1 MENTIKAAALF
12 AAIKYVTDPRHGDT
26 YAFPMV
32 VSKQGL
38 SLYVISRDQL
48 LNALTTERAL
58 ELGHLKIEG
67 NVCKVRSHSLMTLR
81 QTYGA
86 PKAIIKLDGYKDYKS
101 LPLDP
106 SECAGRRARTFEKL
120 ACKALGYKWVGGLNN
135 VQIDGIGPHDRL
147 EVKGMRGRIDAY
159 MPSRV
164 DKD

>member
-1 MENTIKAAALF
+1 MNDIIKAAAILT
-12 AAIKYVTDPRHGDT
+12 ALKYVTDPRHGDV

-38 SLYVISRDQL
+38 SLYVISREQL
-48 LNALTTERAL
+48 ANAIESGKAL
-58 ELGHLKIEG
+58 EAGHLKIEG
-67 NVCKVRSHSLMTLR
+67 NVLKVRSHSLLALR
-81 QTYGA
+81 QSYGA
-86 PKAIIKLDGYKDYKS
+86 PKAIVKLEGFTDYKS

-120 ACKALGYKWVGGLNN
+120 ACKVLGYKWVGGLNR
-135 VQIDGIGPHDRL
+135 VQIDGVGAKDRL

-159 MPSRV
+159 MPSTM

>member
-1 MENTIKAAALF
+1 MENIIRQAALF
-12 AAIKYVTDPRHGDT
+12 TALKYVNDPRHGDV

-38 SLYVISRDQL
+38 SLYVISREQL
-48 LNALTTERAL
+48 ASAL
-58 ELGHLKIEG
+58 ETEKALDNGHLKIEG
-67 NVCKVRSHSLMTLR
+67 NVLKVRSHSLMTLR

-135 VQIDGIGPHDRL
+135 VQIDGVGASDRL

-159 MPSRV
+159 MPSTM